1 MRFMR
6 LVMEVTKIM
15 MIVIM
20 TNDND
25 GYDGDDVMLDDDNM

>member
-1 MRFMR
+1 MSI
-6 LVMEVTKIM
+6 VMKVTKIM

-20 TNDND
+20 TNEND